1 MKCIYLTC
9 VINCNLIKFSE
20 EFSVCQVLVRQGMLL
35 RDGCVSGQKWE
46 TWLAGEASET
56 LIGVWVLES
65 ILGIFLV
72 LFTLYK

>member
-1 MKCIYLTC
+1 
-9 VINCNLIKFSE
+9 
-20 EFSVCQVLVRQGMLL
+20 MLL
-35 RDGCVSGQKWE
+35 RDGCVSGQKWK

-56 LIGVWVLES
+56 LIGMWVLES